1 MLVASRTLAFTR
13 IYNLFRAFYQ
23 LLLIAGMMVMS
34 SLFMTGCNNNS
45 TPQTPPPSSTQTAN
59 EPVAT
64 QVATDN
70 TEFIGEEKAEQIA
83 LEKAGLTADDVTFI
97 NIDLDRDDGVWQY
110 ELEFRQG
117 TTEYEAE
124 INAIDGKILKWE
136 VDTK

>member
-1 MLVASRTLAFTR
+1 MKR
-13 IYNLFRAFYQ
+13 

-45 TPQTPPPSSTQTAN
+45 APQTPSASSTQTAD

-124 INAIDGKILKWE
+124 INAIDGTILKWE
-136 VDTK
+136 VDTN

>member
-1 MLVASRTLAFTR
+1 MKK
-13 IYNLFRAFYQ
+13 
-23 LLLIAGMMVMS
+23 LLLIDGMMVMS

-45 TPQTPPPSSTQTAN
+45 APQTPSASSTQTAD

-124 INAIDGKILKWE
+124 INAIDGTIQKWE
-136 VDTK
+136 VDTN